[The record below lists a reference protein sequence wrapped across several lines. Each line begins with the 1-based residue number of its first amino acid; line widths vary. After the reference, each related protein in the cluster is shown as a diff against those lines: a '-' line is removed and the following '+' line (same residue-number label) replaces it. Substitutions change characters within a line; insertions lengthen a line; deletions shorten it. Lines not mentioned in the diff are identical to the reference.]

1 MVRVLRRQPKG
12 IGPPQANE
20 CLEWTW
26 IQRMHISR
34 VDLNL
39 LVVLDTIY
47 TEGGITKAAEKLH
60 LTQPAI
66 SHALARLRDL
76 FNDPLFER
84 QGHRMVPT
92 PLAKRLIDPLRGS
105 LQSIGALLNDTQS
118 FEPAVAKKR
127 FVIGLRDFMESTV
140 MSPLMRAL
148 AIEAPEVEVSSVRA
162 NRRSLESELAAG
174 TLDLAVDVLLPLSEA
189 VKVKRISVDGMAVVA
204 RKGHPAING
213 SVDLDTYLAQRHILV
228 TSRRQ
233 GPGFEDI
240 ELRRM
245 GVQRQVAL
253 RCQFYFAACRTVSET
268 DLVLTMPESY
278 AHMANRQ
285 FGNQVLAFPAPHAS
299 MDAYLY
305 WHASTDNDEAN
316 RWLRNVLMRC
326 CVR

>member
-1 MVRVLRRQPKG
+1 
-12 IGPPQANE
+12 
-20 CLEWTW
+20 
-26 IQRMHISR
+26 MHISR

-84 QGHRMVPT
+84 QGHKMVPT
-92 PLAKRLIDPLRGS
+92 PLTKRLIDPLRGS
-105 LQSIGALLNDTQS
+105 LQSIGSLLNDTQS
-118 FEPAVAKKR
+118 FEPAIAKKR
-127 FVIGLRDFMESTV
+127 FVIGLRDYMESTV
-140 MSPLMRAL
+140 MPPLMRAL
-148 AIEAPEVEVSSVRA
+148 AIEAPEVEVSGVRA

-174 TLDLAVDVLLPLSEA
+174 TLDVAVDVLLPLSDA

-204 RKGHPAING
+204 RKGHPAIHG

-268 DLVLTMPESY
+268 DFVLTMPESY

-285 FGNQVLAFPAPHAS
+285 FGNQVMAFPVPLSS
-299 MDAYLY
+299 MDAYMY
-305 WHASTDNDEAN
+305 WHASTDNDAAN
-316 RWLRNVLMRC
+316 RWLRSVLMRC

>member
-1 MVRVLRRQPKG
+1 
-12 IGPPQANE
+12 
-20 CLEWTW
+20 
-26 IQRMHISR
+26 MHISR

-47 TEGGITKAAEKLH
+47 TEGGITKAAERLH

-84 QGHRMVPT
+84 QGHKMVPT
-92 PLAKRLIDPLRGS
+92 PLTKRLIDPLRGS
-105 LQSIGALLNDTQS
+105 LQAIGSLLNDTQS
-118 FEPAVAKKR
+118 FEPEVAKKR

-140 MSPLMRAL
+140 MPPLMRAL
-148 AIEAPEVEVSSVRA
+148 AVEAPGIEVSSVRA

-174 TLDLAVDVLLPLSEA
+174 TLDLAVDVLLPLSDA

-204 RKGHPAING
+204 RKDHPAIHG
-213 SVDLDTYLAQRHILV
+213 SIDLDTYLAQRHVLV

-278 AHMANRQ
+278 AHIANRQ
-285 FGNQVLAFPAPHAS
+285 FGNQVMAFPVALSS

-305 WHASTDNDEAN
+305 WHASTDNDAAS
-316 RWLRNVLMRC
+316 RWLRSALLRC

>member
-1 MVRVLRRQPKG
+1 
-12 IGPPQANE
+12 
-20 CLEWTW
+20 
-26 IQRMHISR
+26 MHISR

-92 PLAKRLIDPLRGS
+92 PLTKRLIDPLRGS
-105 LQSIGALLNDTQS
+105 LQSIGSLLNDTQS
-118 FEPAVAKKR
+118 FEPASAKNKR

-140 MSPLMRAL
+140 MPPLMKAL
-148 AIEAPEVEVSSVRA
+148 AVEAPGVEVSSVRA

-174 TLDLAVDVLLPLSEA
+174 TLDVAVGVLLPLSDA
-189 VKVKRISVDGMAVVA
+189 VKVKRITVDGMAVVA
-204 RKGHPAING
+204 RQGHPAIADG
-213 SVDLDTYLAQRHILV
+213 AITLDSYLAERHVLV

-268 DLVLTMPESY
+268 DLLLTMPESY

-285 FGNQVLAFPAPHAS
+285 FGNQVMAFPVPLSS
-299 MDAYLY
+299 MDAYMY
-305 WHASTDNDEAN
+305 WHASTDNDAAN
-316 RWLRNVLMRC
+316 RWLRSVMLRC
-326 CVR
+326 IAR

>member
-1 MVRVLRRQPKG
+1 
-12 IGPPQANE
+12 
-20 CLEWTW
+20 
-26 IQRMHISR
+26 MHISR

-66 SHALARLRDL
+66 SHALARLRDM

-84 QGHRMVPT
+84 QGHKMVPT
-92 PLAKRLIDPLRGS
+92 PLTKRLIDPLRGS

-118 FEPAVAKKR
+118 FDAATAKKR

-140 MSPLMRAL
+140 MPPLMHAL
-148 AIEAPEVEVSSVRA
+148 SSEAPEVEVTSVRA

-174 TLDLAVDVLLPLSEA
+174 TLDLAVDVLLPLSDA
-189 VKVKRISVDGMAVVA
+189 VKFRRISVDGLAVVA
-204 RKGHPAING
+204 RQGHPALRG
-213 SVDLDTYLAQRHILV
+213 EVDLDTYLSQRHILV

-240 ELRRM
+240 ELRRL
-245 GVQRQVAL
+245 GVQRNVAL
-253 RCQFYFAACRTVSET
+253 RCQFYFAACRTASQT

-285 FGNQVLAFPAPHAS
+285 FGNQVLAFPVPLSS
-299 MDAYLY
+299 MDGYMY
-305 WHASTDNDEAN
+305 WHASTDNDVAN
-316 RWLRNVLMRC
+316 RWLRALIVRC
-326 CVR
+326 CARQ

>member
-1 MVRVLRRQPKG
+1 
-12 IGPPQANE
+12 
-20 CLEWTW
+20 
-26 IQRMHISR
+26 MHISR

-66 SHALARLRDL
+66 SHALGRLRDL

-84 QGHRMVPT
+84 QGHKMVPT
-92 PLAKRLIDPLRGS
+92 ALTKRMIDPLRGS
-105 LQSIGALLNDTQS
+105 LQSLGSLLNETQS
-118 FEPAVAKKR
+118 FEPASSKKR

-140 MSPLMRAL
+140 MPPLMRTL
-148 AIEAPEVEVSSVRA
+148 AQEAPEVELSSVRA

-174 TLDLAVDVLLPLSEA
+174 TLDLAVDMLLPLSDA
-189 VKVKRISVDGMAVVA
+189 VKFARISVDGMAVVA
-204 RKGHPAING
+204 RQDHPAIQG
-213 SVDLDTYLAQRHILV
+213 SVDLDTYLSQRHVLV

-253 RCQFYFAACRTVSET
+253 RCQFYFAACRTVSQT

-285 FGNQVLAFPAPHAS
+285 FGNQVLPMPTPLSS
-299 MDAYLY
+299 MDAYMY
-305 WHASTDNDEAN
+305 WHASTDNDAAN
-316 RWLRNVLMRC
+316 RWLRSVMMSCYTR
-326 CVR
+326 

>member
-1 MVRVLRRQPKG
+1 
-12 IGPPQANE
+12 
-20 CLEWTW
+20 
-26 IQRMHISR
+26 MHISR

-92 PLAKRLIDPLRGS
+92 ALTKRLIDPLRGS
-105 LQSIGALLNDTQS
+105 LQSIGSLLNDTQS
-118 FEPAVAKKR
+118 FEPASASKR

-140 MSPLMRAL
+140 MPPLMRAL
-148 AIEAPEVEVSSVRA
+148 AAEAPGIEVSSVRA

-174 TLDLAVDVLLPLSEA
+174 TLDMAIDVLLPLSDA

-204 RKGHPAING
+204 RKGHPAIDG
-213 SVDLDTYLAQRHILV
+213 AIDLDTYLAQRHILV

-253 RCQFYFAACRTVSET
+253 RCQFYFAACRTVSQT

-285 FGNQVLAFPAPHAS
+285 FGNQVMAFPAPLSS
-299 MDAYLY
+299 MDAYMY
-305 WHASTDNDEAN
+305 WHASAENDAAN
-316 RWLRNVLMRC
+316 RWLRCVLTRC
-326 CVR
+326 LAR

>member
-1 MVRVLRRQPKG
+1 
-12 IGPPQANE
+12 
-20 CLEWTW
+20 
-26 IQRMHISR
+26 MHISR

-39 LVVLDTIY
+39 LVVLDAIY

-84 QGHRMVPT
+84 QGYKMVPT
-92 PLAKRLIDPLRGS
+92 PLAKRLIDPLRDS
-105 LQSIGALLNDTQS
+105 LRQLGAILNDTQS
-118 FEPAVAKKR
+118 FEPATAKKR

-140 MSPLMRAL
+140 MPSLMQTLGA
-148 AIEAPEVEVSSVRA
+148 EAPEVEVSTVRV

-174 TLDLAVDVLLPLSEA
+174 TLDAAIDVLLPLSPA
-189 VKVKRISVDGMAVVA
+189 VKFSRVSVDGMAVVA
-204 RKGHPAING
+204 RKNHPVVKG
-213 SVDLDTYLAQRHILV
+213 GLDLDTYLSQRHVMV

-240 ELRRM
+240 ELRRL
-245 GVQRQVAL
+245 GVQRRVVL
-253 RCQFYFAACRTVSET
+253 RCQFFFAACRTVSQT
-268 DLVLTMPESY
+268 DMLLTMPESY

-285 FGNQVLAFPAPHAS
+285 FGNQVLPFPVPMAP

-305 WHASTDNDEAN
+305 WHASTDNDAAN
-316 RWLRNVLMRC
+316 RWLRELMLRSYSC
-326 CVR
+326 

>member
-1 MVRVLRRQPKG
+1 
-12 IGPPQANE
+12 
-20 CLEWTW
+20 
-26 IQRMHISR
+26 MHISR

-92 PLAKRLIDPLRGS
+92 ALTKRLIDPLRGS
-105 LQSIGALLNDTQS
+105 LQSIGSLLNDTQS
-118 FEPAVAKKR
+118 FEPASASKR

-140 MSPLMRAL
+140 MPPLMRAL
-148 AIEAPEVEVSSVRA
+148 AAEAPGIEVASVRA

-174 TLDLAVDVLLPLSEA
+174 TLDMAIDVLLPLSDA

-204 RKGHPAING
+204 RKGHPAIEG
-213 SVDLDTYLAQRHILV
+213 AIDLDTYLAQRHILV

-285 FGNQVLAFPAPHAS
+285 FGNQVMAFPVPLSS
-299 MDAYLY
+299 MDAYMY
-305 WHASTDNDEAN
+305 WHASAENDAAN
-316 RWLRNVLMRC
+316 RWLRCVLMRC
-326 CVR
+326 LAR

>member
-1 MVRVLRRQPKG
+1 
-12 IGPPQANE
+12 
-20 CLEWTW
+20 
-26 IQRMHISR
+26 MHISR

-84 QGHRMVPT
+84 QGYKMVPT
-92 PLAKRLIDPLRGS
+92 PLTKRLIDPLRGS
-105 LQSIGALLNDTQS
+105 LQSIGSLLNDTQS
-118 FEPAVAKKR
+118 FEPATAKKR

-140 MSPLMRAL
+140 MPPLMRAL
-148 AIEAPEVEVSSVRA
+148 ATESPDIEVSSVRA
-162 NRRSLESELAAG
+162 NRGSLESELAAG
-174 TLDLAVDVLLPLSEA
+174 TLDLALDVLLPLSDA
-189 VKVKRISVDGMAVVA
+189 VKVKRISVDGLAVVA
-204 RKGHPAING
+204 RKDHPAIRG
-213 SVDLDTYLAQRHILV
+213 AVDLETYLAQRHVLV

-240 ELRRM
+240 ELRRL
-245 GVQRQVAL
+245 GVQRQIAL
-253 RCQFYFAACRTVSET
+253 RCQFYFAACRTVSQT

-278 AHMANRQ
+278 AHMANKQ
-285 FGNQVLAFPAPHAS
+285 FGNQVLAMPAPLSS

-305 WHASTDNDEAN
+305 WHASTDNDPAN
-316 RWLRNVLMRC
+316 RWLRSVMLRC
-326 CVR
+326 CGH

>member
-1 MVRVLRRQPKG
+1 
-12 IGPPQANE
+12 
-20 CLEWTW
+20 
-26 IQRMHISR
+26 MHISR

-66 SHALARLRDL
+66 SHALARLREL

-84 QGHRMVPT
+84 QGHKMVPT
-92 PLAKRLIDPLRGS
+92 PLTKRLIDPLRGS

-127 FVIGLRDFMESTV
+127 FVIGLRDYMESTV
-140 MSPLMRAL
+140 MPPLMRAL
-148 AIEAPEVEVSSVRA
+148 AIEAPEVEVSGVRA

-174 TLDLAVDVLLPLSEA
+174 TLDVAIDVLLPLSDA
-189 VKVKRISVDGMAVVA
+189 VKVKRISVDGMAVVV
-204 RKGHPAING
+204 RKGHPAIHG
-213 SVDLDTYLAQRHILV
+213 SLDLDTYLAQRHILV

-285 FGNQVLAFPAPHAS
+285 FGNQVMAFPVPLSS
-299 MDAYLY
+299 MDAYMY
-305 WHASTDNDEAN
+305 WHASTDNDAAN
-316 RWLRNVLMRC
+316 RWLRSVLMRC

>member
-1 MVRVLRRQPKG
+1 
-12 IGPPQANE
+12 
-20 CLEWTW
+20 
-26 IQRMHISR
+26 MHISR

-84 QGHRMVPT
+84 QGHKMVPT
-92 PLAKRLIDPLRGS
+92 PLTKRLIDPLRGS
-105 LQSIGALLNDTQS
+105 LQSIGSLLNDTQS
-118 FEPAVAKKR
+118 FEPAIAKKR
-127 FVIGLRDFMESTV
+127 FVIGLRDYMESTV
-140 MSPLMRAL
+140 MPQLMRAL
-148 AIEAPEVEVSSVRA
+148 AIEAPEVAVSGVRA

-174 TLDLAVDVLLPLSEA
+174 TLDVAVDVLLPLSDA

-204 RKGHPAING
+204 RKGHPAIHG

-233 GPGFEDI
+233 GLGFEDI

-285 FGNQVLAFPAPHAS
+285 FGNQVMAFPVPLSS
-299 MDAYLY
+299 MDAYMY
-305 WHASTDNDEAN
+305 WHASTDNDAAN
-316 RWLRNVLMRC
+316 RWLRSVLMRC